1 MLGGFDFT
9 RPLLA
14 LTGIGC
20 ALAAVDQTA
29 QYARDRTAFG
39 SPLAGYEGVSFP
51 LAEHATTLEAA
62 RLLCYSALSRSVR
75 PACRTR
81 PRQRCRKWYGP
92 LMASAAVKDCL
103 LLHGHYGYATEVGL
117 EQRLRD
123 VMAVEIADGTAQ
135 IQKIIVAR
143 ERFGREFV
151 PYPKERSMTGPISNR
166 WTRLVGVEHPI
177 VQEGLGPFRTPRLAA
192 AVSNAGG
199 LGTVSMPGM
208 PEDIAAGSR
217 TFREHIE
224 ECAALTEHPFA
235 VNIPVGVDANG
246 DVLPFTDAYI
256 RMVLAARAADAA
268 LARRLTVLTTSAGFP
283 GDYLDDDQGRRHGP
297 PAQGR
302 LDPAGREG
310 GRGRRRRRDR
320 RRLRDGRPRARRA
333 VHTYVLVPSVT
344 EAVDVPVLLTGGAR
358 DGRGLA
364 AALAMGAD
372 GVAMGTRFITS
383 SDNSDW
389 HPAYLQA
396 LLDAK
401 EGDDVAF
408 DGVYG
413 PCRGLRNAAS
423 TELLQRG
430 RSGEPTDAV
439 AETRWKIESMQ
450 RAQTDGDVENS
461 LVMTGQV
468 ASAIHDLVDVAE
480 FVPRCA
486 QDAADVLRSLVANLV
501 SAAP

>member
-1 MLGGFDFT
+1 
-9 RPLLA
+9 
-14 LTGIGC
+14 
-20 ALAAVDQTA
+20 
-29 QYARDRTAFG
+29 
-39 SPLAGYEGVSFP
+39 
-51 LAEHATTLEAA
+51 
-62 RLLCYSALSRSVR
+62 
-75 PACRTR
+75 
-81 PRQRCRKWYGP
+81 
-92 LMASAAVKDCL
+92 
-103 LLHGHYGYATEVGL
+103 
-117 EQRLRD
+117 
-123 VMAVEIADGTAQ
+123 
-135 IQKIIVAR
+135 
-143 ERFGREFV
+143 
-151 PYPKERSMTGPISNR
+151 MTGQTPPISNR
-166 WTRLVGVEHPI
+166 WTRLVGVDHPI

-192 AVSNAGG
+192 AVSDAGG

-208 PEDIAAGSR
+208 PEDLAAGAR

-224 ECAALTEHPFA
+224 ECAALTGRPFA
-235 VNIPVGVDANG
+235 VNIPVGVDTHG
-246 DVLPFTDAYI
+246 DVLPFTDVYI
-256 RMVLAARAADAA
+256 RMVLAAREADSE
-268 LARRLTVLTTSAGFP
+268 LARKLTVLTTSAGFP
-283 GDYLDDDQGRRHGP
+283 GSYIALIKDAGMVHQHKVGSTRQAVKAAEAGVDVVIAAGFEMGGHA
-297 PAQGR
+297 PA
-302 LDPAGREG
+302 A
-310 GRGRRRRRDR
+310 
-320 RRLRDGRPRARRA
+320 A

-383 SDNSDW
+383 NDNSDW

-396 LLDAK
+396 LLDAQ

-430 RSGEPTDAV
+430 RSGEVTDAV

-450 RAQTDGDVENS
+450 RAQTEGDVEHS

-468 ASAIHDLVDVAE
+468 ASAITELIDVAE

-486 QDAADVLRSLVANLV
+486 QEAADVLRSL
-501 SAAP
+501 AARLQPVEA